1 MVLFSFP
8 HMFDIDGVTTRH
20 ASALV
25 VVGEEHALR
34 RLAQELSTISSFGKY
49 LEVTLYQYPVGLR
62 LVALSLEYE
71 HLVTTGS
78 EFVRQRIQEGYPV
91 ELANAESQLP
101 LERFSYTY
109 DPQRSQ
115 INTPDTE
122 PF

>member
-1 MVLFSFP
+1 MVPFSFP
-8 HMFDIDGVTTRH
+8 HIFDIEGVTTRH

-25 VVGEEHALR
+25 VVGEEHALH

-78 EFVRQRIQEGYPV
+78 EFVRQRIQEGYQV
-91 ELANAESQLP
+91 ELANAESQVP

-115 INTPDTE
+115 INTSDIE